1 MIENLNPIY
10 EKKKKRSRFLR
21 IFTTVATII
30 VVLAVVYIFVFHLNK
45 VTYSGNSYYTESSL
59 NEMLLSDKMSGN
71 TLYVFFKYNFFY
83 KPDYP
88 YLEKVQVKMLS
99 PSHLQIEIFEKVV
112 IGCVDYMGTYM
123 YFDHEGTVIDSSVML
138 YEGTPIITGLEFDHV
153 VTGEKLPVE
162 DEKVFKRIL
171 EISELLAK
179 NNLRPNSV
187 NFDADGNITLH
198 FEQVRVE
205 LGTDKNIKLKISDL
219 PEMLPSLEG
228 KIGVLHMEN
237 YSPETDNV
245 TFTEDKEEPSSA
257 AEPSSEAEAS
267 SAAAPAAASTAAA
280 PEAASTAAAPASS
293 TAAPASSTA
302 PATSAAPASSAAAN

>member
-1 MIENLNPIY
+1 MIEKLNPVY

-21 IFTTVATII
+21 IFTTVSVTI
-30 VVLAVVYIFVFHLNK
+30 VVLAAVYIFVFHLKK

-83 KPDYP
+83 KPKYP
-88 YLEKVQVKMLS
+88 YLDKVRVKMLS
-99 PSHLQIEIFEKVV
+99 PSHLQIEVLEKVV
-112 IGCVDYMGTYM
+112 IGCVDFNGMYM
-123 YFDHEGTVIDSSVML
+123 YFDHEGMVIDSSLML
-138 YEGTPIITGLEFDHV
+138 FEGTPVITGFEFENV

-171 EISELLAK
+171 DISELLAK

-187 NFDADGNITLH
+187 NFDSDGNITLH

-205 LGTDKNIKLKISDL
+205 LGTDRNIKLKISDL
-219 PEMLPSLEG
+219 PEMLPAIEG
-228 KIGVLHMEN
+228 KVGVLHMEN

-245 TFTEDKEEPSSA
+245 TFTEDKEETPSSSAESSSA
-257 AEPSSEAEAS
+257 AP
-267 SAAAPAAASTAAA
+267 
-280 PEAASTAAAPASS
+280 SS
-293 TAAPASSTA
+293 TATPAS
-302 PATSAAPASSAAAN
+302 SAAPASTVAPASSATPASSAAQN

>member
-1 MIENLNPIY
+1 MIEKLNPVY

-21 IFTTVATII
+21 IFTTVSVTI
-30 VVLAVVYIFVFHLNK
+30 VVLAAVYIFVFHLKK

-83 KPDYP
+83 KPKYP
-88 YLEKVQVKMLS
+88 YLDKVQVKMLS
-99 PSHLQIEIFEKVV
+99 PSHLQIEVFEKVV
-112 IGCVDYMGTYM
+112 IGCVDFNGMYM
-123 YFDHEGTVIDSSVML
+123 YFDHEGMVIDSSLML
-138 YEGTPIITGLEFDHV
+138 FEGTPVITGFEFENV

-187 NFDADGNITLH
+187 NFDSDGNITLH

-205 LGTDKNIKLKISDL
+205 MGTDRNIKLKISDL
-219 PEMLPSLEG
+219 PEMLPTIEG

-245 TFTEDKEEPSSA
+245 TFTEDKEEP
-257 AEPSSEAEAS
+257 PSSSEES
-267 SAAAPAAASTAAA
+267 SS
-280 PEAASTAAAPASS
+280 APASS
-293 TAAPASSTA
+293 V
-302 PATSAAPASSAAAN
+302 APASSATQN